1 MRVRGDIDEACPDT
15 RTNAWVAGTPDRRRS
30 AGWRFA
36 FLSLATAALAAIA
49 LGGCGMSDGAG
60 SFLVDPGRYIAYHCD
75 ELAARWKVLKAR
87 EKELSGLM
95 DKANESGGGAVIGS
109 LAYRTDYESAL
120 SEENL
125 LQRTATE
132 KNCNFTPDFQS
143 DQTIR

>member
-15 RTNAWVAGTPDRRRS
+15 RTNAWVARLSDPRRS
-30 AGWRFA
+30 AGRRFA
-36 FLSLATAALAAIA
+36 FLSLATAVFAAVV
-49 LGGCGMSDGAG
+49 LGSCGMSDGAG
-60 SFLVDPGRYIAYHCD
+60 SFLVDPGRYTAYHCD
-75 ELAARWKVLKAR
+75 DLAARWKVLKAR

-95 DKANESGGGAVIGS
+95 DKASESSGGAVIGS

-120 SEENL
+120 SEEKL